1 MIGKNGILDLICLR
15 SIWWRVA
22 LLVWI
27 VVITDTVFRSAIIRS
42 PTEIVAQYVIN
53 IGIGRKSGTDDWL
66 YLIFFSFRLLLFR
79 PVPIFSNP

>member
-1 MIGKNGILDLICLR
+1 MIGKSGILDFICLR

-53 IGIGRKSGTDDWL
+53 IGIGRTSGTDDWL
-66 YLIFFSFRLLLFR
+66 YLIF
-79 PVPIFSNP
+79 I

>member
-1 MIGKNGILDLICLR
+1 MIGKSGILDLICLR

-53 IGIGRKSGTDDWL
+53 IGIGRKSGTVLLKL
-66 YLIFFSFRLLLFR
+66 YPHFTSFIFFILLILL
-79 PVPIFSNP
+79 I

>member
-1 MIGKNGILDLICLR
+1 MIGKSGILDLICLR

-53 IGIGRKSGTDDWL
+53 IGIGRKSGTDERL
-66 YLIFFSFRLLLFR
+66 YFIFF
-79 PVPIFSNP
+79 